1 MKRVNILSW
10 PKGGETEKI
19 ASQLLAH
26 FNQNEND
33 VKAIELDFL
42 TVDEQKIKS
51 CDLLV
56 VGGSTVGADNWSTA
70 DNTTKWGHLFSLLR
84 LTDLSGLKAAV
95 FGLGDQK
102 KFPDNFVDGMSVVK
116 KLLELKGAKIV
127 GYWSTE
133 TYEFNDSRSI
143 EEDDFVGLALDT
155 ENQPELTEKRI
166 QGWVDQVIQE
176 IGK

>member
-10 PKGGETEKI
+10 PIGGETEKV
-19 ASQLLAH
+19 AHLLLEH
-26 FNQNEND
+26 FNNNAEI
-33 VKAIELDFL
+33 KALELDFL
-42 TVDEQKIKS
+42 TVDEQKLKS

-84 LTDLSGLKAAV
+84 LTDLSGLKAAI

-102 KFPDNFVDGMSVVK
+102 LFPDNFVDGMSVVK
-116 KLLELKGAKIV
+116 KVLELKGAKIV

-133 TYEFNDSRSI
+133 NYEFNDSRSI
-143 EEDDFVGLALDT
+143 DGDDFVGLALDT
-155 ENQPELTEKRI
+155 ENQSELTEIRI
-166 QGWVDQVIQE
+166 QSWVDQVIHE
-176 IGK
+176 IGI

>member
-10 PKGGETEKI
+10 PKGGETEKV
-19 ASQLLAH
+19 AEQLLWQ
-26 FNQNEND
+26 FNNCGSD
-33 VKAIELDFL
+33 VKALELDFI
-42 TVDEQKIKS
+42 TVDEQKLTS

-56 VGGSTVGADNWSTA
+56 VGGSTVGSDNWSTA

-116 KLLELKGAKIV
+116 KVLELKGAKIV
-127 GYWSTE
+127 GYWSADS
-133 TYEFNDSRSI
+133 YEFNDSRSI
-143 EEDDFVGLALDT
+143 VEDSFVGLALDT
-155 ENQPELTEKRI
+155 ENQPELTNPRI
-166 QGWVDQVIQE
+166 HEWVEQLLHE
-176 IGK
+176 IGV